1 MEVKMILSQLASED
15 NDGGSVSTTHK
26 LSCIFLQLQLYVLL
40 FFFKLHSTTDT
51 HSIRTLIPTIT
62 RTLNPTPMS
71 IFEDWTSKS

>member
-40 FFFKLHSTTDT
+40 FFLNYTAQQILTAYAHSSQLT
-51 HSIRTLIPTIT
+51 HARKTLP
-62 RTLNPTPMS
+62 L
-71 IFEDWTSKS
+71 